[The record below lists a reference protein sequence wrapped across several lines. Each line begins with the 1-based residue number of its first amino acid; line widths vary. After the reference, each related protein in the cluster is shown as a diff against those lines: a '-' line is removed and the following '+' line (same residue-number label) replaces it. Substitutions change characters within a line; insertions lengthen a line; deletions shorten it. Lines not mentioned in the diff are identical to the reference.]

1 MAIRAHS
8 LAVTGVE
15 PQGSDAILLSLGVTA
30 EQQPHFGFR
39 PGQYLTLA
47 VEVQGDEHWRCYS
60 ITSEPVVGQPIS
72 VLVRRVA
79 GGRVSNWLCDH
90 AQPGLRLKVLPPAG
104 HFTLARPGQ
113 PVLLYAG
120 GSGIA
125 PVYALAREALAQGAA
140 RVRLFYTNRDRATAM
155 LLAELQ
161 ALQDA
166 AAGRLE
172 IVHWYDAEQGLPA
185 QAVLVAQA
193 QGLDQ
198 ADAYMCG
205 PEPFMHAVG
214 ASLQGRRGSM
224 PSVCTGRTSGAAV
237 EGASEEAAGDG
248 PEALLTVLMKG
259 QTHAVPVR
267 AGELL
272 LSAMLRAGL
281 PAPHACRVGEC
292 ASCMCRLQAGEVQRL
307 DSSVLD
313 EDDVAAGWLLAC
325 RTRAASPALQ
335 VRFS

>member
-1 MAIRAHS
+1 MAKRAQS
-8 LAVTGVE
+8 LTITNVTA
-15 PQGSDAILLSLGVTA
+15 QGSDAILLSLRVDD
-30 EQQPHFGFR
+30 EQQPKFTFQ

-60 ITSEPVVGQPIS
+60 ITSEPVTGQPIS

-79 GGRVSNWLCDH
+79 GGRVSNWLCDN
-90 AQPGLRLKVLPPAG
+90 ARPGLQLQVLPPAG

-113 PVLLYAG
+113 PLLLYAG

-125 PVYALAREALAQGAA
+125 PVFALAREALARGAA
-140 RVRLFYTNRDRATAM
+140 RVRLFYANRDRATAM

-172 IVHWYDAEQGLPA
+172 IVHWYDAEQGLPT

-214 ASLQGRRGSM
+214 ASLQVAGFDAQRVHREDF
-224 PSVCTGRTSGAAV
+224 GAAV

>member
-1 MAIRAHS
+1 MH
-8 LAVTGVE
+8 
-15 PQGSDAILLSLGVTA
+15 
-30 EQQPHFGFR
+30 
-39 PGQYLTLA
+39 
-47 VEVQGDEHWRCYS
+47 
-60 ITSEPVVGQPIS
+60 
-72 VLVRRVA
+72 
-79 GGRVSNWLCDH
+79 
-90 AQPGLRLKVLPPAG
+90 
-104 HFTLARPGQ
+104 
-113 PVLLYAG
+113 
-120 GSGIA
+120 
-125 PVYALAREALAQGAA
+125 RED
-140 RVRLFYTNRDRATAM
+140 F
-155 LLAELQ
+155 
-161 ALQDA
+161 
-166 AAGRLE
+166 
-172 IVHWYDAEQGLPA
+172 
-185 QAVLVAQA
+185 
-193 QGLDQ
+193 
-198 ADAYMCG
+198 
-205 PEPFMHAVG
+205 
-214 ASLQGRRGSM
+214 
-224 PSVCTGRTSGAAV
+224 GAAV